1 MRAATG
7 DSALD
12 TGLPRAP
19 APQTRPASAT
29 WGWGRRPSLARQ
41 KGLLRKAPCC
51 PSSLLRKGH
60 AVRCP
65 QLSRARRRPS
75 AFPPVKSH
83 HGAGF
88 VEWAGKGPR
97 AVFQPVPNQPDEAKS
112 WGHQGKRPGGPGP
125 GKEGQN
131 HARLPELDV
140 SLLLSGPCPL
150 LPPITEGAGVL
161 TRTHP
166 GGREGCGLPDG
177 LPGPLE
183 RHLGGLISD
192 LRSLL
197 SSALPGFPHEGR
209 R

>member
-12 TGLPRAP
+12 AGLPRAP

-88 VEWAGKGPR
+88 VERAGKGPR

-112 WGHQGKRPGGPGP
+112 WGHQGKRPGARAPERKGRTTPDFLNWTSPFSCLGRAP
-125 GKEGQN
+125 CCRRSLKERG
-131 HARLPELDV
+131 
-140 SLLLSGPCPL
+140 SLRVP
-150 LPPITEGAGVL
+150 
-161 TRTHP
+161 TRE
-166 GGREGCGLPDG
+166 GGRAAGCLTACSPAPTARP
-177 LPGPLE
+177 PGAPP
-183 RHLGGLISD
+183 RG
-192 LRSLL
+192 
-197 SSALPGFPHEGR
+197 PH
-209 R
+209 